1 MDTADIIIVGAG
13 SAGSVLASRLSEDPR
28 LMVLLLEAGP
38 GGWHPLVAMPRG
50 WVRLTGHPHRAW
62 RFPVEAQPGRPAPEF
77 WARGRGLGGSS
88 SINGMIWCRGA
99 PQDYDGWQALGVHGW
114 GWEVMERAFRAIE
127 DRGDGNGGPVQ
138 ITQHP
143 LEGPLGRALI
153 AAGAQIGLP
162 ALPVLYGGD
171 RPGIGPYSHSI
182 DRSGTR
188 ASADRA
194 FLRPARRRPN
204 LRIVTGAEVQRLT
217 LEQGRV
223 AGVTYRQGGA
233 LRQATARAGV
243 ILSAGAVKSPQ
254 ILHLSGLGPGAML
267 QAAGIA
273 PQRDLPAI
281 GEGLAE
287 HLVIA
292 LPYRLMATGGHNPRL
307 RGARLWA
314 EVARY
319 WLTGGGLMGLGGS
332 ETGAFLCS
340 TPAAGHPDLQL
351 AVSPYSFAQGLLD
364 GRLAL
369 EDRPGITATGYMLR
383 PTSQGT
389 VTLAGP
395 DPAAMPCIRANWLA
409 TAHDRETALRM
420 VGWMRRLMR
429 APALR
434 DFVGEERWL
443 GREMDDAALLEAFTG
458 RFVSGLHATGTCAMG
473 RVLDSGLRLR
483 GVEGLW
489 LVDASAIPAP
499 VSGNTNGPVMALAW
513 HGATLIRDALK

>member
-13 SAGSVLASRLSEDPR
+13 SAGSVLAARLSEDPR
-28 LMVLLLEAGP
+28 LKVLLLEAGP

-50 WVRLTGHPHRAW
+50 WVRLTGHSRRAW
-62 RFPVEAQPGRPAPEF
+62 RFPVEPQPGRPAPEI

-114 GWEVMERAFRAIE
+114 DWQVLKRAFRAIE
-127 DRGDGNGGPVQ
+127 DRGAGGGPVQ
-138 ITQHP
+138 ITRHP
-143 LEGPLGRALI
+143 LDGPLGQALV

-171 RPGIGPYSHSI
+171 RPGIGPYAHSI

-194 FLRPARRRPN
+194 FLRPARTRPN
-204 LRIVTGAEVQRLT
+204 LRIETGAEVERLT
-217 LEQGRV
+217 LDKGRV
-223 AGVTYRQGGA
+223 TGVTYRQNGI

-243 ILSAGAVKSPQ
+243 ILSAGALKSPQ
-254 ILHLSGLGPGAML
+254 ILHLSGLGPGDML
-267 QAAGIA
+267 QKAGIA

-281 GEGLAE
+281 GDGLAE

-292 LPYRLMATGGHNPRL
+292 LPYRLTGAGGHNLRL

-319 WLTGGGLMGLGGS
+319 WLTGGGPMGLGGS

-340 TPAAGHPDLQL
+340 APGVGHPDLQL

-383 PTSQGT
+383 PTSRGA

-395 DPAAMPCIRANWLA
+395 DPAHMPRIRANWLA
-409 TAHDRETALRM
+409 TDRDRATALRM

-434 DFVGEERWL
+434 DFVGEERWP
-443 GREMDDAALLEAFTG
+443 GRDMDEAALLEAFTG
-458 RFVSGLHATGTCAMG
+458 RFVSGLHATGSCAMG
-473 RVLDSGLRLR
+473 RALDSGLRLR
-483 GVEGLW
+483 GIDGLW
-489 LVDASAIPAP
+489 VVDASAIPAP

-513 HGATLIRDALK
+513 HGAALIRDALR